1 VDVTIRPARADDY
14 AAYTRL
20 FAELE
25 IPDPIA
31 SAEKF
36 AQVLVPLMQ
45 MACAPDGAVVGF
57 VSWRTYGTLV
67 HVMQVAVDREIRGQR
82 VGQRLLE
89 HVRGAARAAGCE
101 RWYLNVKRDNAPALR
116 LYERCGFRFELEAV
130 ATRLLWANVPQLAT
144 RGSLVAAGEDAGVST
159 RYQLPLERLTMFRA
173 RPTTRMVALRDVA
186 GSIIGFAPFDVVF
199 SGCAAFCADR
209 PELAAS
215 LLAEMRTQADLQGDF
230 VRVTI
235 EGNRSLADAVM
246 GLGAELIFE
255 ILRLSAD
262 L

>member
-25 IPDPIA
+25 IPDPVA
-31 SAEKF
+31 SEEKF
-36 AQVLVPLMQ
+36 AQALVPVMQ
-45 MACAPDGAVVGF
+45 MACAPSGEVVGF

-82 VGQRLLE
+82 VGERLLE
-89 HVRGAARAAGCE
+89 HVRGAARAAGCQ

-116 LYERCGFRFELEAV
+116 LYERCGFRFELETV
-130 ATRLLWANVPQLAT
+130 ATKIRWAQVPARET
-144 RGSLVAAGEDAGVST
+144 RGSLVAADEDAVVSA
-159 RYQLPLERLTMFRA
+159 RYHMPLERLAMFRA
-173 RPTTRMVALRDVA
+173 RATTRMVALRDAA
-186 GSIIGFAPFDVVF
+186 GAIIGFTPFDVVF
-199 SGCAAFCADR
+199 PGCAAFCADR
-209 PELAAS
+209 PDLAAA
-215 LLAEMRTQADLQGDF
+215 LLAEMRAHADPQVDF

-235 EGNRSLADAVM
+235 EGNRPLADAVLS
-246 GLGAELIFE
+246 LGAELVFE
-255 ILRLSAD
+255 ILRLSAE